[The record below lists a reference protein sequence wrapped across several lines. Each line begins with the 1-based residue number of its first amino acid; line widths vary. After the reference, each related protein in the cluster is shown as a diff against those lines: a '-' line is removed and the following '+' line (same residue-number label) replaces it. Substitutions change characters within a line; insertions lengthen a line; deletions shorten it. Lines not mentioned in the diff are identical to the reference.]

1 MTFHIDEKGKFFTNI
16 ITKKSIQSKI
26 QTITHQIEGNI
37 YTRHDERIIDELMTE
52 NQFLA
57 VTDAVIYDMN
67 NEVLIECEFLSI
79 NKAHIIWIIPMEE
92 IQASQ
97 PTDLGVQD

>member
-1 MTFHIDEKGKFFTNI
+1 MTFHFNEKGKFFTNI

-26 QTITHQIEGNI
+26 QTITHQIEGTI
-37 YTRHDERIIDELMTE
+37 YTRHDERIIDELMNE

-67 NEVLIECEFLSI
+67 NEALIECEFLSL
-79 NKAHIIWIIPMEE
+79 NKAHIIWIIPIEE
-92 IQASQ
+92 IQPST
-97 PTDLGVQD
+97 PTDPGVQD